1 MSGIWK
7 GSVVRGAL
15 VAISRSGAAVDAEIP
30 ASSAVPDVP
39 DLTEADVVGLASTLS
54 LRSYRVDSL
63 ASKICLTETRKAV
76 YRGNALWLVGGR
88 VCTFLVND
96 RTGKLTGP

>member
-39 DLTEADVVGLASTLS
+39 DLTEADGVGLVNTSL
-54 LRSYRVDSL
+54 LRSYRADSS
-63 ASKICLTETRKAV
+63 ASKICLTGTRTAV
-76 YRGNALWLVGGR
+76 YKGDNLWLVG
-88 VCTFLVND
+88 VVTAPSWS
-96 RTGKLTGP
+96 TTAPAK